1 MKTSFWKKRKDNKVF
16 SNYIYL
22 LLIQGANFILPL
34 IALPYLVITLGSEK
48 YGLVMIAQSLAIFFT
63 ILVDFGFNI
72 SATREVAIL
81 KNDKEKL
88 SQYFWNIY
96 LIKIFLILITFLI
109 LLLLITFIDKFN
121 TEPSV
126 YICSFGL
133 VIGQAI
139 FPTWFFQGIEK
150 MKMITIINVLAKVFF
165 TISIFFFVL
174 EPKNFEF
181 VPILNGLGFIISGFI
196 GFIYSLKYI
205 KFISPKYNLIIKII
219 KESRSLVVSNFAVN
233 FYTSSN
239 ILILGFFGGDVIA
252 GVYASMEKLVVATKS
267 IYWPLY
273 QAMFPYLS
281 SKPKIEIYKTIHKLI
296 FPMFIIGS
304 ILSLF
309 IIFGSE
315 DILSFVYNKDVL
327 IVSYYKVFQI
337 LGLIALLSALNMLF
351 VTLLLP
357 AIKAYKTRMKILSTC
372 AIVHVF
378 LVLFLTNW
386 LSIYGVAIAAAI
398 TELLILIISYYY
410 IKKLKIK
417 RVFS

>member
-1 MKTSFWKKRKDNKVF
+1 
-16 SNYIYL
+16 
-22 LLIQGANFILPL
+22 
-34 IALPYLVITLGSEK
+34 
-48 YGLVMIAQSLAIFFT
+48 
-63 ILVDFGFNI
+63 
-72 SATREVAIL
+72 
-81 KNDKEKL
+81 
-88 SQYFWNIY
+88 
-96 LIKIFLILITFLI
+96 
-109 LLLLITFIDKFN
+109 
-121 TEPSV
+121 
-126 YICSFGL
+126 
-133 VIGQAI
+133 
-139 FPTWFFQGIEK
+139 
-150 MKMITIINVLAKVFF
+150 MKMITIITVLAKVFF

-219 KESRSLVVSNFAVN
+219 NESRSLVVSNFAVN

-239 ILILGFFGGDVIA
+239 ILILGFFGGDIIA

-267 IYWPLY
+267 IYLPLY

-309 IIFGSE
+309 IISGSE

-327 IVSYYKVFQI
+327 IVGYYKVFQI

-357 AIKAYKTRMKILSTC
+357 AIKAYK
-372 AIVHVF
+372 
-378 LVLFLTNW
+378 N
-386 LSIYGVAIAAAI
+386 
-398 TELLILIISYYY
+398 
-410 IKKLKIK
+410 
-417 RVFS
+417 